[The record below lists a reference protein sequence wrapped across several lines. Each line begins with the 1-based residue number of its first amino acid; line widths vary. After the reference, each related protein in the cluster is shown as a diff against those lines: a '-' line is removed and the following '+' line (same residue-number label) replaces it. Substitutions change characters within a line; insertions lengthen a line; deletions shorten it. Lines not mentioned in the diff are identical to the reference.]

1 MGLHRSVVGVGD
13 DQLVA
18 KLLEAA
24 RDPLALGRGLEED
37 LDLRYETRTP
47 SSAGATAAWDLPHPS
62 AAGDS
67 PARSGSYG
75 LRTSPLVV
83 IGVRRLSKETGSVL
97 MAT

>member
-37 LDLRYETRTP
+37 LDLRYENRTP
-47 SSAGATAAWDLPHPS
+47 SSAGATAARDLPHPS